1 MSREPVHMGWTLAG
15 PELAERRRSS
25 HREEAELWQR
35 GGGAPTERRR
45 SSHREEAELWQ
56 RGGRAP
62 TERRRS
68 YGKEEAELSPWTSR
82 LTEMLTEPATFTA
95 VQT

>member
-1 MSREPVHMGWTLAG
+1 MGWTLAG

-45 SSHREEAELWQ
+45 S
-56 RGGRAP
+56 
-62 TERRRS
+62 